1 MIRYDA
7 VFEKKGDM
15 VYISHLDLMT
25 LMRRA
30 IRRTGLAFVLTE
42 GFSPHVKIS
51 MPKALK
57 LGRQSG
63 REEMSFWLTEE
74 YMGGGEETPAQRK
87 PSPALKEILNRELP
101 EGVRIL
107 EVARAK

>member
-25 LMRRA
+25 LIRRA

-57 LGRQSG
+57 LGCQSD
-63 REEMSFWLTEE
+63 REEMSFWLTERPHLE
-74 YMGGGEETPAQRK
+74 I
-87 PSPALKEILNRELP
+87 KEALNRELP

-107 EVARAK
+107 EVREAK